1 MVLVVGGMGGSVRW
15 SSVPVIVAVVVGCS
29 GGCGLWV
36 GVVVCGGDVDG
47 GGAGVRGCGGVGGS
61 AIGVVC
67 GVVGMR
73 WGGGG
78 VERMVV
84 DGVVGGGL
92 VCIAGGGVVVGVS
105 SMLRDFLLLLVSLSV
120 PIPVSYPAIFCSHL
134 LIRSFVGFWQPSCPL
149 CL

>member
-1 MVLVVGGMGGSVRW
+1 VVVVGGMVGSVLW
-15 SSVPVIVAVVVGCS
+15 SSVPVIAAVVVGCA
-29 GGCGLWV
+29 GGCGLWM
-36 GVVVCGGDVDG
+36 GVVVCGGNVDG

-61 AIGVVC
+61 VIGVVC
-67 GVVGMR
+67 NVLGMR

-78 VERMVV
+78 VVHKVV

-105 SMLRDFLLLLVSLSV
+105 SMFWDFLLLLVSLGVS
-120 PIPVSYPAIFCSHL
+120 IPESCPAIFCSHL